1 MGTRGAYGL
10 RKNGKDKITYNH
22 FDSDPDWLGKA
33 IVEFI
38 QTTPVEEIKKIF
50 DKLVMVDDAASPA
63 PRTAKLYQESLNS
76 SVGGG
81 TKLTWYNYLRG
92 GQGNLSFYKDKKHI
106 HMIDSHEFIKDSLF
120 CEYAYIINLDTE
132 QLEFYTGFNKNKGAN
147 GRYAKLH
154 SQDRD
159 SDYLGVA
166 LACEIPLAKII
177 PGTKIESEIVNIMTA
192 AEPKEE
198 AA

>member
-10 RKNGKDKITYNH
+10 RKDGEDKITYNH
-22 FDSDPDWLGKA
+22 SDSYPGSLGAA
-33 IVEFI
+33 IAGFI
-38 QTTPVEEIKKIF
+38 RTTSVGEMKKIF
-50 DKLVMVDDAASPA
+50 DKLIMVDDGDSPA
-63 PRTAKLYQESLNS
+63 PRTAKLYLESLNS

-81 TKLTWYNYLRG
+81 PKLTWYNYLRG

-132 QLEFYTGFNKNKGAN
+132 HLEFYTGFNKNINAN

-166 LACEIPLAKII
+166 LACEISLARII
-177 PGTKIESEIVNIMTA
+177 NDADSEIVSLMTA

-198 AA
+198 EVA

>member
-1 MGTRGAYGL
+1 M
-10 RKNGKDKITYNH
+10 
-22 FDSDPDWLGKA
+22 
-33 IVEFI
+33 
-38 QTTPVEEIKKIF
+38 KKIF
-50 DKLVMVDDAASPA
+50 DKLVMVDDQDSPA
-63 PRTAKLYQESLNS
+63 PRTAKLYQDSLNS

-81 TKLTWYNYLRG
+81 IKLTWYNYLRG

-132 QLEFYTGFNKNKGAN
+132 LLEFYTGFNKNKDAK

-154 SQDRD
+154 SHDRD

-166 LACEIPLAKII
+166 LACEMPLAKI
-177 PGTKIESEIVNIMTA
+177 TQSVDLEIVSIMTA

-198 AA
+198 AV